1 MARFT
6 RIEVA
11 QQMHQTGIVPV
22 YYNEDLKT
30 CKEVLKASYAAG
42 VRVFEFTNRGDQ
54 AHEIF
59 SELYKLCKTELP
71 EMMLGVGSIVDGATA
86 ALYLQLGADLIVS
99 PVLNHEIAKVCNRR
113 KVLWAAGCG
122 TLSEINQA
130 EEWGAEIVKL
140 FPAQESGGASFIKSI
155 AGPCPWTCIMP
166 TGGVEPTHESL
177 KEWFGAGAYCVGMGS
192 KLMDKKLIANQE
204 FTKLT
209 EFIQVALNLT
219 RTVRMG

>member
-30 CKEVLKASYAAG
+30 CKEVLRASYAAG
-42 VRVFEFTNRGDQ
+42 IRVFEFTNRGDQ
-54 AHEIF
+54 AHEF
-59 SELYKLCKTELP
+59 FGELYKLCITELP

-155 AGPCPWTCIMP
+155 AGPCPWTSIMP

-177 KEWFGAGAYCVGMGS
+177 KEWFSAGAYCVGMGS

-204 FTKLT
+204 FVKLT
-209 EFIQVALNLT
+209 ELIQAALNLS
-219 RTVRMG
+219 RTVR

>member
-30 CKEVLKASYAAG
+30 CKEVLRASYAAG
-42 VRVFEFTNRGDQ
+42 IRVFEFTNRGDQ

-59 SELYKLCKTELP
+59 GELYKLCKNELP
-71 EMMLGVGSIVDGATA
+71 GMMLGVGSIVDGATA

-99 PVLNHEIAKVCNRR
+99 PILNHEIAKVCNRR

-155 AGPCPWTCIMP
+155 AGPCPWTSIMP

-177 KEWFGAGAYCVGMGS
+177 KEWFSAGAYCVGMGS

-204 FTKLT
+204 FAKLT
-209 EFIQVALNLT
+209 ELIQAVLNLS
-219 RTVRMG
+219 RTVR